1 VKMGN
6 AVNGKKLFMKM
17 CISCHTTEKGEKH
30 KIGPNLYGIM
40 GKTCGTISGFKSTE
54 AMKEKAIV
62 WNEKTL
68 NDYLEVPKKFVP
80 GTSMAFSGVK
90 KTEDRNDLI
99 AFLATLK

>member
-1 VKMGN
+1 
-6 AVNGKKLFMKM
+6 
-17 CISCHTTEKGEKH
+17 
-30 KIGPNLYGIM
+30 
-40 GKTCGTISGFKSTE
+40 
-54 AMKEKAIV
+54 MKEKAIV